1 MTTWKELEKYIIKPA
16 SQPSSKSAAAAH
28 AMTLDVK
35 RRNAERLK
43 QQQAMAKSPAARAAY
58 RAGENPENLS
68 FQERSLLDAIYQN
81 RFGQADQGSMQEYLS
96 RIQALVGAGTQM
108 LNDTQKLT
116 DDQRRATANLGGWMS
131 NIEASAQYQGM
142 TVDDYL
148 AANPQLKAEQDRL
161 FSASGLES
169 MPTMEQLQQSVQ
181 KAEAG
186 SKYSAQKTFQENQR
200 LLDEYIYQSNQLDVW
215 NKNIQTSAEMANMS
229 VDEWLAMNPWAVEE
243 RDRLAAL
250 TGEGTQGKALYD
262 RVQAGGSLSPELT
275 QMHEDN
281 LAAYQGTPSKL
292 DSDWAEELLASG
304 RNAEWLQ
311 LWNEEYSAKQQ
322 QYNELKELVQH
333 ASLGGADKSARE
345 TAERQ
350 LQQAE
355 DELNQLQYV
364 WVMGKPDYPERSQP
378 NTALY
383 ETDSQYRAVNDP
395 AYAQQ
400 LAYEDAYNGITPTVH
415 HLGYLMDD
423 RDRGMYNYLYED
435 QGKSVA
441 EAYLSGIYN
450 RLKYAY
456 AQEEAQGMQEFATAH
471 PILANAASVLEKVSP
486 QRLGQTAVQVGA
498 AVTGADLSPYDTAFQ
513 IDRTSGTIRGTTLQN
528 IDSNIGDF
536 LYSTGMSIA
545 DNLAAMLA
553 GGGATALSASGKAA
567 STVSGLLMAANGFG
581 AQTYDVL
588 SRGADLQDASNAGAI
603 SAVTE
608 FITERMGFDN
618 ILKGWMAGSV
628 GDYSQL
634 MTQFVKGFATGAAE
648 ETPGNFIDAMVDD
661 WLMGDEST
669 RQLRITELAGSM
681 PLEDAM
687 AQADKEFLADTVKE
701 ILAGGLAEGVM
712 GSASYGTN
720 AYLTGQQLK
729 RQNLDEELMEI
740 AQQMPEGSKSRRAAE
755 AAKRTKS
762 KMSTATL
769 YNALH
774 EEMPS
779 QSREVLDNISAAQMA
794 RQLKKDGET
803 GDATAIAKGVL
814 KVLRGETLTEE
825 ESQAIAQ
832 SSKGVEMMDRMS
844 RTDERDRA
852 EIRAYN
858 EAYNAGYYGQ
868 EATSGMRQAYY
879 QAGVEAAQQAEQ
891 KRLNRVGKVG
901 LKDGGVSYIGAA
913 MTDAD
918 VRLQNTRALDQATM
932 ARLNQ
937 QQRDTVYALRIV
949 SKVTGIR
956 FALYEGQAD
965 ASGNI
970 TVENGKFDSATN
982 TIFLDLNSGKNRA
995 DQGVV
1000 NYAVLRTA
1008 AHEMTHFIEKN
1019 SPEGYASLKSFIQ
1032 SELTARGQDMGA
1044 LVRSKQEM
1052 AERQGRMLTREAA
1065 VAEVVADACEMML
1078 QDTQA
1083 IHRLAQK
1090 DKSLFGKIKRFLNQL
1105 MDKIRKA
1112 LEGVDATHTEA
1123 RALRE
1128 AGKYIEGLQQLWDNA
1143 LVEAVETAR
1152 SVQPEQES
1160 VEPSE
1165 QFELRAP
1172 VEQRKDG
1179 LVAVHNL
1186 SAAKLQD
1193 TLKLGGFPMPSIAV
1207 IKAQQGHDMYGAYSV
1222 VFGPET
1228 IDPKANRA
1236 NRVYGNDAWTPVF
1249 PPVETEIDGNAMYK
1263 LEMEI
1268 EAAAQKV
1275 DPEFGKKSRM
1285 FFGNFGGSDVTGK
1298 TIEDLSFSAW
1308 NNAGMLA
1315 AYLTEQ
1321 GETVNVLET
1330 QVDEERG
1337 YKPEKA
1343 EQYDKILDI
1352 VDALDYAN
1360 MPMHELLNKYGDQLA
1375 EVSGQLRR
1383 LNAYW
1388 KTEDRRAGASMARII
1403 REAIAYE
1410 GSGRDVSEKKRT
1422 VKDYY
1427 ATENAMKEMAD
1438 RDAFNRWFEAK
1449 MSGVFGRKG
1458 IYNGKDRFTPSG
1470 NRRTFKQTHY
1480 DYTVEN
1486 VVRAMLQEEESNI
1499 PAVNANGLKAA
1510 ASTRYGSLDEIRAD
1524 SYRLGKVSDEEFN
1537 ARMAKADSDLHDFF
1551 NAIEAWDYDVEEQAG
1566 ELLVTAS
1573 KRKLDAA
1580 GIAQLFKANGF
1591 KKTTLRAAKIAESVI
1606 RQVQTIPTGYLE
1618 AKPARVVSFDEIRMV
1633 VAPDDIPAKLASALD
1648 ERGIPYTTYD
1658 GSTEDRL
1665 AKLNGVEDVQF
1676 SLREADGRQVVWVN
1690 ENILDG
1696 MPSEQN
1702 VANYIKKYLA
1712 EHIGEV
1718 YTIIESGSKVY
1729 LGKALPKEY
1738 TFSREARRLRYGQG
1752 DLYDAK
1758 MKMVPGIGEMIE
1770 IATGRR
1776 WEKTKHTHNKDAKYG
1791 IYKYTS
1797 HIAFPSAKG
1806 VDAYT
1811 VELVILNSSDGK
1823 KYLYDVHNIKKDS
1836 TLAQH
1841 LYFKVRGG
1849 SVKATQQDR
1858 AVSDTSIPQPSAF
1871 DNPSE
1876 EEKFSLRETAEE
1888 DLTREYLESMAPTES
1903 MTETEKWLLGK
1914 YQSTLAE
1921 MREKQAAAEQQ
1932 DELARTATSD
1942 DDRIKAQNRA
1952 KVFRTQANRLQNTLR
1967 SMEKTDGFGNLMRT
1981 SERVIKRFME
1991 SEGTMRAMDASD
2003 NLTAQ
2008 MADVQRQLQS
2018 VAQRLRTAEA
2028 GQRAAFARGLFDQK
2042 ALNAAGNNVRKAFN
2056 SSMSGK
2062 AIADRLALAYAEL
2075 YASEGED
2082 ASQRF
2087 TQALRSLAEDVLHTS
2102 SNRYRSPVLDDLREN
2117 LGGSISL
2124 SEAQKQELK
2133 SAGISMS
2140 QFRRVVGSVVNVS
2153 ENGSSLSS
2161 IVSSAEYYGSGIIAQ
2176 LSSADSEG
2184 DMVMKLYEL
2193 VLEEKAKERSD
2204 ALEGMSEAESLS
2216 YTMAEI
2222 MQQANFPLTDNTA
2235 NVEAMREALLEGAE
2249 RNQTIAAKVDAAIT
2263 TAANAK
2269 KRAGEL
2275 WRNVANVERT
2285 AREAVAYY
2293 RALDEQRR
2301 LMEEQEIIQHLKSDA
2316 ARKLREAQTIKELSH
2331 KSAGK
2336 VNHIKNVVRRLHSLR
2351 AQETDYKN
2359 IPEDLKAFVGDV
2371 VTLFG
2376 NNFGSTVWSHEQADK
2391 VVSLY
2396 TKLNNANGPYA
2407 EIAPFYDEDMLDT
2420 LQALSEWAKKYE
2432 QLSHGKG
2439 MTRLER
2445 AQLRFLMNEAVA
2457 DLVDHVNAIV
2467 RNSRDI
2473 FNAGRKQQF
2482 AQISAEVRDEL
2493 LERED
2498 KQVLLGTAG
2507 DTLKWMDNLIR
2518 TGNITPVYFFDQLG
2532 NEALKSLFNDFRLG
2546 QEEYAFDLATAREAI
2561 QRYKEQYHY
2570 DAWKDAEELTFKT
2583 AQGHTIMLTKEQALW
2598 LYATWKR
2605 ERSNEIAA
2613 TEHLTRGGFVYESKA
2628 DPARAGKGLKTG
2640 TLNTTGHLIA
2650 DSDMA
2655 VVDGYLTQEQK
2666 DYADAMVGYLSN
2678 DMAEL
2683 GNRVSMEMFGIR
2695 KYKEKYYFPYQT
2707 VKDQLNQKS
2716 TAGATATTDDSR
2728 IKHSGFT
2735 HRLTAK
2741 ARTAVVMGDF
2751 SEVVANHISQM
2762 VTYSSFVLPIE
2773 NMNRVLNHKFETEDG
2788 SQTTI
2793 RSMIRQKYGENAL
2806 KYIETFI
2813 RDMNGGARSESRSN
2827 LGKMVGLHKK
2837 AMVAASLS
2845 VALQQ
2850 PSSILRAA
2858 VMMNPKYLMKAVGSK
2873 LDYEQLKRFSG
2884 VAIIKQMGR
2893 FDTNVG
2899 KSNTE
2904 WMLEADAGSLSVW
2917 QKAKQ
2922 ALNPKEWEQ
2931 FKDRWSAIVTGLP
2944 SKADEWSWAA
2954 LWNAVKREQADLH
2967 KGMDTNSEEFL
2978 MLCGDRFNDIVDH
2991 TQVYDSLLAKS
3002 QIMRSSSDIDKMM
3015 TSFASE
3021 PTLTL
3026 NIMYDAFANKN
3037 HPDQKK
3043 RIWSAMLYTT
3053 LSSLAAAIGSAMISA
3068 WNKDDDDRTA
3078 WEKLLN
3084 KTVDAFIGNVN
3095 PLENIPYVRDV
3106 WSLFQGYEV
3115 ERTDMSLFSDLV
3127 AAVNKVK
3134 SDNYTGFRKVE
3145 EMAGSIA
3152 NVFGIPVKNVMRDMR
3167 RIYNAALSDWGKPT
3181 DVGIE
3186 NAWKSALDDAF
3197 PFADWYE
3204 NKKEDFAY
3212 RAVNA
3217 YRTGDKATAEDI
3229 IEYLSTVQ
3237 GTKDKDIRTAMKSA
3251 VKDMY
3256 LAGGISREDGIKA
3269 LLTAYPDAFNAN
3281 DLYWNFDEWDA
3292 EKAGEISEGESY
3304 SKYLD
3309 FYRAVETGTNLKA
3322 EIQRYLDTG
3331 VKKETLSNMIT
3342 NHYKPQMTALYKTN
3356 KAEASNLQAR
3366 LLTAYTALG
3375 YDREK
3380 KLKDIKKWYE

>member
-1 MTTWKELEKYIIKPA
+1 MATWKELEKYIIKPA
-16 SQPSSKSAAAAH
+16 SQTSSTSAAAAH

-35 RRNAERLK
+35 RRNAEQLK
-43 QQQAMAKSPAARAAY
+43 KQVGMANSTAAKAAY
-58 RAGENPENLS
+58 KAGEDPESLS
-68 FQERSLLDAIYQN
+68 FQERSLLDAIN
-81 RFGQADQGSMQEYLS
+81 KRDFGQADQSSMQEYLS

-108 LNDTQKLT
+108 VNDTQKLT
-116 DDQRRATANLGGWMS
+116 DAQRRATANLGGWMS

-186 SKYSAQKTFQENQR
+186 SKYSAQKTFQENQQKLEPYMTWLSMVR
-200 LLDEYIYQSNQLDVW
+200 EDAERNGYEGDLASYLNSQGSYWQDYLQGDAQL
-215 NKNIQTSAEMANMS
+215 QE
-229 VDEWLAMNPWAVEE
+229 
-243 RDRLAAL
+243 
-250 TGEGTQGKALYD
+250 GKALYD

-281 LAAYQGTPSKL
+281 LDFYQGTPSKL

-311 LWNEEYSAKQQ
+311 LWNDEYSAKQQ

-333 ASLGGADKSARE
+333 ANMGGADKSARE

-355 DELNQLQYV
+355 EELNQLQYV
-364 WVMGKPDYPERSQP
+364 WVMGKPDYPERSKP

-400 LAYEDAYNGITPTVH
+400 LAYEDVYNGITPTAH

-423 RDRGMYNYLYED
+423 RERGMYNYLYEA

-486 QRLGQTAVQVGA
+486 QRLGQTAVQIGA

-528 IDSNIGDF
+528 IDSDIGDF

-581 AQTYDVL
+581 AQTYDTL

-648 ETPGNFIDAMVDD
+648 ETPGNFIDAKVDD

-669 RQLRITELAGSM
+669 RQLRITELADSM

-720 AYLTGQQLK
+720 AYLTGQQLQ

-740 AQQMPEGSKSRRAAE
+740 AQQMPEGSKSRRAAD

-1008 AHEMTHFIEKN
+1008 SHEMTHFIEKN
-1019 SPEGYASLKSFIQ
+1019 SPEGYASLKNFIQ
-1032 SELTARGQDMGA
+1032 TELTARGQDMGA

-1052 AERQGRMLTREAA
+1052 AERQGQMLTREGA

-1112 LEGVDATHTEA
+1112 LKDVDATHTEA

-1152 SVQPEQES
+1152 SVQTEQES

-1193 TLKLGGFPMPSIAV
+1193 TLELGGFPMPSIAV

-1236 NRVYGNDAWTPVF
+1236 NRVYGNDAWTPIF
-1249 PPVETEIDGNAMYK
+1249 PPVETELDSDRVFDLRADTKKLVDSVDGYLGQM
-1263 LEMEI
+1263 
-1268 EAAAQKV
+1268 V
-1275 DPEFGKKSRM
+1275 SR
-1285 FFGNFGGSDVTGK
+1285 FYNQFVGESVTTQTADDVVEK
-1298 TIEDLSFSAW
+1298 AW
-1308 NNAGMLA
+1308 RNEGMLA
-1315 AYLTEQ
+1315 AYLLENNMEVQ
-1321 GETVNVLET
+1321 VLQHEVP
-1330 QVDEERG
+1330 VDRG
-1337 YKPEKA
+1337 YNPNRA
-1343 EQYDKILDI
+1343 ETYDAILRVLGDT
-1352 VDALDYAN
+1352 DTAG
-1360 MPMHELLNKYGDQLA
+1360 MSGGKLLENYGDQLA
-1375 EVSGQLRR
+1375 AENDSLQRMWQRYKAGDRRSGIAIINQIQQAKRYNEAGR
-1383 LNAYW
+1383 DLNPLM
-1388 KTEDRRAGASMARII
+1388 KTEN
-1403 REAIAYE
+1403 
-1410 GSGRDVSEKKRT
+1410 
-1422 VKDYY
+1422 DYD
-1427 ATENAMKEMAD
+1427 ATSDAM
-1438 RDAFNRWFEAK
+1438 RNQINHNNFNDWVRSQLNQIFK
-1449 MSGVFGRKG
+1449 RKG
-1458 IYNGKDRFTPSG
+1458 IYNGKERFTSSG
-1470 NRRTFKQTHY
+1470 SKKSFKATHY

-1486 VVRAMLQEEESNI
+1486 VVRAMLQKEESSI
-1499 PAVNANGLKAA
+1499 PSVNAYGLKAA

-1524 SYRLGKVSDEEFN
+1524 SYRLVKVSDEEFN
-1537 ARMAKADSDLHDFF
+1537 ARMAKADNDLHDFF

-1591 KKTTLRAAKIAESVI
+1591 KKATLRAAKIAESVI

-1676 SLREADGRQVVWVN
+1676 SPRTAEDPNKTTIKQQIVSVADQLNAMAVVADVTAQDISKWPDKKKKDWVL
-1690 ENILDG
+1690 NILKTSGYKIDVKDFGSVEVGKNQIETSLTYLDEPGELAAFACLPRVIKRGVRINGHENHKGRRYATVTFAAPVSINGVRGNMAVVVKKLERNLYKTHRILMPDG
-1696 MPSEQN
+1696 SAFEFVDN
-1702 VANYIKKYLA
+1702 KN
-1712 EHIGEV
+1712 
-1718 YTIIESGSKVY
+1718 TESGLLNGIPSQR
-1729 LGKALPKEY
+1729 KAQ
-1738 TFSREARRLRYGQG
+1738 AQ
-1752 DLYDAK
+1752 DA
-1758 MKMVPGIGEMIE
+1758 
-1770 IATGRR
+1770 
-1776 WEKTKHTHNKDAKYG
+1776 
-1791 IYKYTS
+1791 
-1797 HIAFPSAKG
+1797 
-1806 VDAYT
+1806 
-1811 VELVILNSSDGK
+1811 NS
-1823 KYLYDVHNIKKDS
+1823 VN
-1836 TLAQH
+1836 
-1841 LYFKVRGG
+1841 
-1849 SVKATQQDR
+1849 
-1858 AVSDTSIPQPSAF
+1858 TSIPQTSDLGNPSA
-1871 DNPSE
+1871 DEN
-1876 EEKFSLRETAEE
+1876 FSLRETTEE
-1888 DLTREYLESMAPTES
+1888 DLTREYLESMAPTDS
-1903 MTETEKWLLGK
+1903 MTDSEKWLLGK
-1914 YQSTLAE
+1914 YQSALAE
-1921 MREKQAAAEQQ
+1921 MREKQTAAEQQ
-1932 DELARTATSD
+1932 EELARTATSD

-1952 KVFRTQANRLQNTLR
+1952 KVFRTQANRLQNSLR
-1967 SMEKTDGFGNLMRT
+1967 NMEKADGFGNLMRT
-1981 SERVIKRFME
+1981 SERVIKRFMQN
-1991 SEGTMRAMDASD
+1991 EGTMRAMDASD

-2008 MADVQRQLQS
+2008 MGDVQRQLQS

-2075 YASEGED
+2075 YASEGEE

-2102 SNRYRSPVLDDLREN
+2102 SNRYHSPVLDDLREN

-2124 SEAQKQELK
+2124 SDAQKQELK
-2133 SAGISMS
+2133 NAGISMS

-2316 ARKLREAQTIKELSH
+2316 AQKLREAQTIKELSH

-2336 VNHIKNVVRRLHSLR
+2336 VNHIRNVVRRLHSLR

-2420 LQALSEWAKKYE
+2420 LQALSEWAKQYE

-2482 AQISAEVRDEL
+2482 AQISAEVRDGL

-2507 DTLKWMDNLIR
+2507 DTLKWLDNLIR

-2570 DAWKDAEELTFKT
+2570 DAWKDAEELSFKT
-2583 AQGHTIMLTKEQALW
+2583 AQGHTIILTKEQALW

-2762 VTYSSFVLPIE
+2762 VTYSNFVLPIE

-2931 FKDRWSAIVTGLP
+2931 FKDRWSAITTFLP

-2991 TQVYDSLLAKS
+2991 TQVYDSLLTKS
-3002 QIMRSSSDIDKMM
+3002 QIMRSSSDIDKMV

-3026 NIMYDAFANKN
+3026 NILYDAFANKN

-3084 KTVDAFIGNVN
+3084 KTVEAFVGNVN

-3115 ERTDMSLFSDLV
+3115 ERTDMSLLSDL
-3127 AAVNKVK
+3127 AAAIDKLSSN
-3134 SDNYTGFRKVE
+3134 NYTGFRKVE

-3152 NVFGIPVKNVMRDMR
+3152 NLCGIPVKNVMRDMR

-3186 NAWKSALDDAF
+3186 TAWKEGIDDSF
-3197 PFADWYE
+3197 PFADWYDDST
-3204 NKKEDFAY
+3204 KGYAK
-3212 RAVNA
+3212 RIVNA
-3217 YRTGDKATAEDI
+3217 YKDGDTATAEDI
-3229 IEYLSTVQ
+3229 TEYLKTVFH
-3237 GTKDKDIRTAMKSA
+3237 KDDSNISSALQTA

-3256 LAGGISREDGIKA
+3256 LADGITREEGTKA
-3269 LLTAYPDAFNAN
+3269 LVAAYPLKFNKD
-3281 DLYWNFDEWDA
+3281 DLYWKFDEWDA
-3292 EKAGEISEGESY
+3292 IKAGEISSGTDY

-3331 VKKETLSNMIT
+3331 VKKETLATQIT
-3342 NHYKPQMTALYKTN
+3342 NRYKPQLTSLYKTN
-3356 KAEASNLQAR
+3356 KAEASNLQSR
-3366 LLTAYTALG
+3366 LLTAYEVLG